1 MAYFIAL
8 GILSLAGVVGTVWL
22 VRTDGYGRVPTDPS
36 RVASSSPHTTRS
48 TRSTRSRERAVHAAP
63 GVEAARPT
71 LHVALPSASSATA
84 PLRIVGTE

>member
-8 GILSLAGVVGTVWL
+8 GILSLAGIVGTVWL

-36 RVASSSPHTTRS
+36 RVASGFNRS
-48 TRSTRSRERAVHAAP
+48 ERPQQAPAAAP

-71 LHVALPSASSATA
+71 VQVSAAPATR
-84 PLRIVGTE
+84 PLRIARAK